1 MRPSGGTRLVALLF
15 GVMASAPSFASHWI
29 PVGIPPGH
37 PDGRIVVD
45 VDSLQKFDQ
54 FTLVDIMT
62 IYATPLVNS
71 HDITLD
77 RFVQRTAINCAT
89 RTFARVTTTGYL
101 GTKQVG
107 ASSES
112 ADWRISQALLPNDA
126 TSNQIYDLV
135 CKPAAPTPNAKVK

>member
-1 MRPSGGTRLVALLF
+1 MRHSGGTRLIALLI
-15 GVMASAPSFASHWI
+15 GVIASIPAFASHWI
-29 PVGIPPGH
+29 PVGVPPGH

-101 GTKQVG
+101 GTKRVG

-112 ADWRISQALLPNDA
+112 TDWRTSQALLPNDA
-126 TSNQIYDLV
+126 TSNQIYELV
-135 CKPAAPTPNAKVK
+135 CKPAAATPGPAAK